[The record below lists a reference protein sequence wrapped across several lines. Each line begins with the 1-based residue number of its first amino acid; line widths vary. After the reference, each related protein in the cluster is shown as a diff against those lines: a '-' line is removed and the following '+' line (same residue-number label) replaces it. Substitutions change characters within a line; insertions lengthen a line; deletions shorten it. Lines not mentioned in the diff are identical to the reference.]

1 MQNLGDSFLLSLF
14 FILVP
19 SLIILIGVFIYAKII
34 ISRYSKVVKRLYKMN
49 FNSLETE
56 RKRISNDLHDQ
67 LGYKILIINKSIE
80 NLKSNPLLAAN
91 EEILRIQSTI
101 RLFHLDIRKILESIH
116 PRDLINGKW
125 HESILN
131 LASDLSIGNTKIHVT
146 IHTTQ
151 FPKDEHLHQSYRIVQ
166 EKLANIITHVCPKS
180 VQIDISTEGNCLVI
194 EFVFAAKISITN
206 YANSKLLKFRGRG
219 LSIISDRLKIIGARN
234 EIKNIGGYTI
244 DSIFIP
250 L

>member
-1 MQNLGDSFLLSLF
+1 MIIPTIT
-14 FILVP
+14 ILV
-19 SLIILIGVFIYAKII
+19 GVFIYSRIVI
-34 ISRYSKVVKRLYKMN
+34 FRYSKVVKRLYKMN

-80 NLKSNPLLAAN
+80 NLKSNPLLADN
-91 EEILRIQSTI
+91 EEIIRIQSNI
-101 RLFHLDIRKILESIH
+101 RLLQLDIRKILESIH
-116 PRDLINGKW
+116 PRDLMNGKW
-125 HESILN
+125 HESIEN

-151 FPKDEHLHQSYRIVQ
+151 SPKDEHLHQSYRIVQ
-166 EKLANIITHVCPKS
+166 EKLANIITHISPKS
-180 VQIDISTEGNCLVI
+180 VQIDISTEGNRLVI
-194 EFVFAAKISITN
+194 EFVYTAKTTFAN
-206 YANSKLLKFRGRG
+206 YVNSTLRSFRGRG
-219 LSIISDRLKIIGARN
+219 LSIINDRLKIIGGTN
-234 EIKNIGGYTI
+234 DIKNTDGYTI

>member
-1 MQNLGDSFLLSLF
+1 MSNSGDSFILSLF
-14 FILVP
+14 FLIIPTITILV
-19 SLIILIGVFIYAKII
+19 GVFIYSRIVI
-34 ISRYSKVVKRLYKMN
+34 FRYSKVVKRLYKMN

-80 NLKSNPLLAAN
+80 NLKSNPLLADN
-91 EEILRIQSTI
+91 EEIIRIQSNI
-101 RLFHLDIRKILESIH
+101 RLLQLDIRKILESIH
-116 PRDLINGKW
+116 PRDLMNGKW
-125 HESILN
+125 HESIEN

-151 FPKDEHLHQSYRIVQ
+151 SPKDEHLHQSYRIVQ
-166 EKLANIITHVCPKS
+166 EKLANIITHISPKS
-180 VQIDISTEGNCLVI
+180 VQIDISTEGNRLVI
-194 EFVFAAKISITN
+194 EFVYTAKTTFAN
-206 YANSKLLKFRGRG
+206 YVNSTLRSFRGRG
-219 LSIISDRLKIIGARN
+219 LSIINDRLKIIGGTN
-234 EIKNIGGYTI
+234 DIKNTDGYTI

>member
-1 MQNLGDSFLLSLF
+1 MSNSGDSFILSLF
-14 FILVP
+14 FLIIPTITILV
-19 SLIILIGVFIYAKII
+19 GVFIYSRIVI
-34 ISRYSKVVKRLYKMN
+34 FRYSKVVKRLYKMN

-80 NLKSNPLLAAN
+80 NLKSNPLLADN
-91 EEILRIQSTI
+91 EEIIRIQSNI
-101 RLFHLDIRKILESIH
+101 RLLQLDIRKILESIH
-116 PRDLINGKW
+116 PRDLLNGKW
-125 HESILN
+125 HESIEN

-151 FPKDEHLHQSYRIVQ
+151 SPKDEHLHQSYRIVQ
-166 EKLANIITHVCPKS
+166 EKLANIITHISPKS
-180 VQIDISTEGNCLVI
+180 VQIDISTEGNRLVI
-194 EFVFAAKISITN
+194 EFVYTAKTTFAN
-206 YANSKLLKFRGRG
+206 YVNSTLRSFRGRG
-219 LSIISDRLKIIGARN
+219 LSIINDRLKIIGGTN
-234 EIKNIGGYTI
+234 DIKNTDGYTI